1 MEALLGLL
9 TSLRPDLVSLM
20 LALVGIGAMIKYT
33 GKPWM
38 KKYTELIPIVL
49 LSIAFIVCGLTEW
62 FHSDEI
68 GTTRLFD
75 AIVLGGLRDGIIVA
89 ASAGLSW
96 STLHGLYKH
105 KKKREVE
112 KKIETEGGVK

>member
-9 TSLRPDLVSLM
+9 TSLRPDLVNLTI
-20 LALVGIGAMIKYT
+20 ALVGIGALIKYR

-49 LSIAFIVCGLTEW
+49 LAIAFIVCGLSEW
-62 FHSDEI
+62 FHSSES
-68 GTTRLFD
+68 GATRVYD
-75 AIVLGGLRDGIIVA
+75 AIVLGGLRDGIIVTA
-89 ASAGLSW
+89 TSVLSW
-96 STLHGLYKH
+96 SALHGLYKH

-112 KKIETEGGVK
+112 KNETDGGVK